1 MRSAAERLLS
11 LTKLSFPRPKRAH
24 FSWISSG
31 SCTDA
36 EISTET
42 HSHSIV
48 SYLHW
53 KATVGFKKRKE
64 KKTGKTLEKDKR
76 TRLPLH
82 ISTHNFLLI
91 TSLGTSGHV
100 AFALAD
106 IRKCNAQRPNPV
118 KTTKSGFLSACLTW
132 ASWWGV
138 RTEGK
143 LMRWLVVFFLP
154 GRADWKRQS
163 PVGGA
168 RAMTCYLEN
177 EKSSCSFSVLLDVQ
191 SS

>member
-42 HSHSIV
+42 HSHSIM

-143 LMRWLVVFFLP
+143 LMRWLVFFF
-154 GRADWKRQS
+154 
-163 PVGGA
+163 
-168 RAMTCYLEN
+168 C
-177 EKSSCSFSVLLDVQ
+177 
-191 SS
+191 